1 MKRMLFLILV
11 IISSVSLILS
21 GCSSKN
27 GNAKGGSGGSLIIGI
42 ESEADVLDPQRAG
55 GWVTFRV
62 NRLIHESLVT
72 EELSKTSDQ
81 TPIPAIKPG
90 LAESWEVSP
99 DGLKYV
105 FHLHKGVKFTDG
117 TDFNAKAV
125 EFNIRRSWDKNFQ
138 YYDTRSAG
146 NLIATYQSLK
156 DIHVVDDY
164 TIELM
169 MEKPFS
175 PFLRMLTQGGMG
187 SAGILSPEALKKYGN
202 DQYAEH
208 PVGTGPF
215 KLVQRV
221 RGQKIELARNDAYW
235 GDKPN
240 VDKVIFRPIPDSAAR
255 VTALESGEVDIIAV
269 PPPDSVSKLEAKGFK
284 IVQGTPPH
292 VWYLSFNYSNPI
304 LKDKRVR
311 QAIIMSIDRKGMA
324 EQLLRNTAYPAF
336 SLQSPGNEAYD
347 KNFVDYEY
355 NPEKA
360 KQLLAEAGYS
370 KGIDVTFQTSVDGSG
385 QLIPVPMAEW
395 IQRNLA
401 QVGIKVKLE
410 TTEWITYIG
419 TWSAGMKPETGF
431 NQMSWGF
438 TTPYW
443 LSIAAHTGSGA
454 NPGHY
459 SNPEVDKLI
468 DQAVTSADLKEAN
481 KYWREA
487 NKLITADAAFAP
499 IVSDKAPYAMA
510 KYVEGF
516 IVPSEEW
523 YDLTQVKLNR

>member
-105 FHLHKGVKFTDG
+105 FHLRKGVKFTDG

-164 TIELM
+164 TIELL

-187 SAGILSPEALKKYGN
+187 SAGILSPL
-202 DQYAEH
+202 
-208 PVGTGPF
+208 
-215 KLVQRV
+215 
-221 RGQKIELARNDAYW
+221 
-235 GDKPN
+235 
-240 VDKVIFRPIPDSAAR
+240 
-255 VTALESGEVDIIAV
+255 
-269 PPPDSVSKLEAKGFK
+269 
-284 IVQGTPPH
+284 
-292 VWYLSFNYSNPI
+292 
-304 LKDKRVR
+304 
-311 QAIIMSIDRKGMA
+311 
-324 EQLLRNTAYPAF
+324 
-336 SLQSPGNEAYD
+336 
-347 KNFVDYEY
+347 
-355 NPEKA
+355 
-360 KQLLAEAGYS
+360 
-370 KGIDVTFQTSVDGSG
+370 
-385 QLIPVPMAEW
+385 
-395 IQRNLA
+395 
-401 QVGIKVKLE
+401 
-410 TTEWITYIG
+410 
-419 TWSAGMKPETGF
+419 
-431 NQMSWGF
+431 
-438 TTPYW
+438 
-443 LSIAAHTGSGA
+443 
-454 NPGHY
+454 
-459 SNPEVDKLI
+459 
-468 DQAVTSADLKEAN
+468 
-481 KYWREA
+481 
-487 NKLITADAAFAP
+487 
-499 IVSDKAPYAMA
+499 
-510 KYVEGF
+510 
-516 IVPSEEW
+516 
-523 YDLTQVKLNR
+523 